1 MDLTVVTSVSG
12 TGITTIRKTT
22 TISVDA
28 FDKVTEVTVAGLA
41 SDFEIA
47 VSPGTAALIKLVFMY
62 ADAYEEAVEGTPDL
76 TVKFHLNTEPAM
88 ELGGPLTLIEGQDDA
103 VEACDSIFVSNAG
116 AEDRTIT
123 VFIGR
128 DTS

>member
-1 MDLTVVTSVSG
+1 MDLTVSTVVSG
-12 TGITTIRKTT
+12 TGITPITKTT

-28 FDKVTEVTVAGLA
+28 FDKVTEVEVAGLA
-41 SDFEIA
+41 TDFEIA

-76 TVKFHLNTEPAM
+76 TVKFNASIEPAI
-88 ELGGPLTLIEGQDDA
+88 ELGGPLVLIKSQDDA
-103 VEACDSIFVSNAG
+103 VESCDSIFVSNAG
-116 AEDRTIT
+116 AETRTIS
-123 VFIGR
+123 VFVGR